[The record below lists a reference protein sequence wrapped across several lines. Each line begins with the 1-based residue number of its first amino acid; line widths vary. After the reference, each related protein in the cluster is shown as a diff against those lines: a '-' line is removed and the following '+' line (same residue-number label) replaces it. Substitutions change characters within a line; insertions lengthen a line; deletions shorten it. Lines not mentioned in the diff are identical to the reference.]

1 MTESGRPTEQP
12 QEEAPPTATHATG
25 GVTWRVVVLSTVI
38 VAVTAPAIFYGEV
51 VFASRNWN
59 IFWSSGVP
67 APWPLTVLFL
77 LTALTSIPA
86 FRRLQLTRPE
96 LLTVY
101 SIVLV
106 VTPLFG
112 IHVLFYVLSKAPSFY
127 HMGRVEPMWESA
139 FINLIPTWW
148 GPSSLSAVDGYFLGG
163 AAVPWS
169 EWSVPVAAW
178 GSFMLA
184 LFLANVCLLVL
195 VQQQWI
201 RHERLTFPLA
211 QIPLE
216 SVGEARDG
224 SHAARLPVSK
234 AFWAGIAI
242 AAVVG
247 FVSQL
252 SQRLP
257 SVPPLPLEYTAMS
270 QPVVGPLSALG
281 NVQIWLHPW
290 LISLAYII
298 PAELSFSVWF
308 FWLVRI
314 GLCALAISFGAEPG
328 SAEDW
333 WRWSFPAP
341 TNQATGAL
349 VALSIWALWTARR
362 HLARALRIAFS
373 RRSSGEDHDEPLPY
387 RWALLGFGVCFSWL
401 VAFFVL
407 SGCRLSF
414 GLAYVAILV
423 GLYFAYA
430 RLQAEAALDP
440 FFWWFNDIAAM
451 SVGMR
456 SLLPQ
461 ETLALY
467 TMNWAGAPLPSRIF
481 SACSLNTLG
490 AFKIADASGT
500 NLRRL
505 TYLLLAAF
513 AVALALGMFVMLTAM
528 YHQGFLMTSAAKGDY
543 FVSWALLEDGY
554 AMWYDIT
561 SEEGRDLGA
570 VLYIVAGGVM
580 TVFLGLMRLRF
591 VWWPFHPI
599 GYLLSNSL
607 SQAMGTFPFLLA
619 WILKVLVTRYGGLRL
634 YRKTIPLAVG
644 LIVGDLLNSSLWN
657 IVALATRGA
666 M

>member
-1 MTESGRPTEQP
+1 MASTVPTRDSSATAA
-12 QEEAPPTATHATG
+12 EATRSSEG
-25 GVTWRVVVLSTVI
+25 GVTWRAALISLVI
-38 VAVTAPAIFYGEV
+38 VIITAPAIFYGEV
-51 VFASRNWN
+51 VFASRGHN

-67 APWPLTVLFL
+67 APWPLTVLFV
-77 LTALTSIPA
+77 LTALTSIRA
-86 FRRLQLTRPE
+86 LGRLRLTRPE

-101 SIVLV
+101 SVVLV

-112 IHVLFYVLSKAPSFY
+112 IHVLFYSLSKVPSFY
-127 HMGRVEPMWESA
+127 HMARIEPTWESA

-148 GPSSLSAVDGYFLGG
+148 GPSSLSAVEGYFLGG

-169 EWSVPVAAW
+169 EWSLPLAAW

-184 LFLANVCLLVL
+184 LYLANVCLLVL
-195 VQQQWI
+195 VQQQWV

-234 AFWAGIAI
+234 AFWVGMAI
-242 AAVVG
+242 AMGVG
-247 FVSQL
+247 LVSQL
-252 SQRLP
+252 SLRLP
-257 SVPPLPLEYTAMS
+257 SVPPLPLEYTVMTG
-270 QPVVGPLSALG
+270 PVVGPLSAVG

-308 FWLVRI
+308 LWLVRI
-314 GLCALAISFGAEPG
+314 GLCAVAIGFGAEPG

-349 VALSIWALWTARR
+349 VALAIWALWTARK
-362 HLARALRIAFS
+362 HLARALRVAFS
-373 RRSSGEDHDEPLPY
+373 RRHAGEDRDEPLPY
-387 RWALLGFGVCFSWL
+387 RWALIGLAVCVGWL

-414 GLAYVAILV
+414 GLAYVALLV
-423 GLYFAYA
+423 GLYLAYA

-451 SVGMR
+451 GVGMR
-456 SLLPQ
+456 NLLPQ

-481 SACSLNTLG
+481 SACSLNTLTS
-490 AFKIADASGT
+490 FKVADANST

-505 TYLLLAAF
+505 TYLLVATF
-513 AVALALGMFVMLTAM
+513 GVALALGMFVTLTAM
-528 YHQGFLMTSAAKGDY
+528 YRHGFAMTAAGKGDY
-543 FVSWALLEDGY
+543 FVTWALLEDGY

-561 SEEGRDLGA
+561 SEEGRQLGA
-570 VLYIVAGGVM
+570 VLYMAAGGVV

-599 GYLLSNSL
+599 GYLLSNSIP
-607 SQAMGTFPFLLA
+607 QAMGTFPFFIA
-619 WILKVLVTRYGGLRL
+619 WALKTLVTRYGGLRL
-634 YRKTIPLAVG
+634 YRKTIPLAIG

-657 IVALATRGA
+657 IVGLITHGRL
-666 M
+666 

>member
-1 MTESGRPTEQP
+1 MRFSRAQEQ
-12 QEEAPPTATHATG
+12 EPTASSPRADLQG
-25 GVTWRVVVLSTVI
+25 GVTWRAAAIAMVI
-38 VAVTAPAIFYGEV
+38 VAITAPAIFYGEV

-59 IFWSSGVP
+59 VFWSSGVP

-86 FRRLQLTRPE
+86 FRRLRLTRPE
-96 LLTVY
+96 LLTIY
-101 SIVLV
+101 SVVLV

-112 IHVLFYVLSKAPSFY
+112 IHVLFYLLSKVPSFY
-127 HMGRVEPMWESA
+127 HIGRIEPMWESA
-139 FINLIPTWW
+139 FINLIPAWW
-148 GPSSLSAVDGYFLGG
+148 GPSSLSAVEGYFLGG
-163 AAVPWS
+163 TAVPWS
-169 EWSVPVAAW
+169 EWSLPLAAW
-178 GSFMLA
+178 GSFMVA
-184 LFLANVCLLVL
+184 LFVANVCLLVL

-201 RHERLTFPLA
+201 RRERLTFPLA

-216 SVGEARDG
+216 AVDEVPNGGR
-224 SHAARLPVSK
+224 AARLPVSK
-234 AFWAGIAI
+234 AFWVGVIVATG
-242 AAVVG
+242 VG

-257 SVPPLPLEYTAMS
+257 AVPSLPLQYTVMS
-270 QPVVGPLSALG
+270 PTFVGPLSALG
-281 NVQIWLHPW
+281 TLELWLYPW

-314 GLCALAISFGAEPG
+314 GLCALAVSFGAEPG

-349 VALSIWALWTARR
+349 VALSLWALWTARR

-373 RRSSGEDHDEPLPY
+373 RRPSGEDRDEPLPY
-387 RWALLGFGVCFSWL
+387 RWALLGLAVCSSWL

-407 SGCRLSF
+407 SGCRPVF
-414 GLAYVAILV
+414 GIAYVALLV
-423 GLYFAYA
+423 GLYLAYA

-440 FFWWFNDIAAM
+440 FFWWFNDIAGM

-456 SLLPQ
+456 NLLPQ
-461 ETLALY
+461 ETMTLY

-481 SACSLNTLG
+481 SACSLNALT
-490 AFKIADASGT
+490 AFKLADASGT

-505 TYLLLAAF
+505 THLLV
-513 AVALALGMFVMLTAM
+513 AVFVIALALGMFVTLTAM
-528 YHQGFLMTSAAKGDY
+528 HHHGFLMTAAAKGDY
-543 FVSWALLEDGY
+543 FVSWALLDDGY

-561 SEEGRDLGA
+561 GEEGWQPEA
-570 VLYIVAGGVM
+570 MFYIFAGGVM
-580 TVFLGLMRLRF
+580 TVLLGLLRLRF

-607 SQAMGTFPFLLA
+607 PQAMGTFPFLLA
-619 WILKVLVTRYGGLRL
+619 WVLKVLVSRYGGLRL
-634 YRKTIPLAVG
+634 YRKTIPLAIG

-657 IVALATRGA
+657 IIGLITHGRL
-666 M
+666 

>member
-1 MTESGRPTEQP
+1 MREHSSDSTEEMSTTGSRP
-12 QEEAPPTATHATG
+12 APRRG
-25 GVTWRVVVLSTVI
+25 GVTWRAVALSMVI

-77 LTALTSIPA
+77 LTALTSIPV
-86 FRRLQLTRPE
+86 FRRLRLTRPE

-101 SIVLV
+101 SVVLV

-112 IHVLFYVLSKAPSFY
+112 IHVLFYVLSKAPCFY
-127 HMGRVEPMWESA
+127 HMARAQPMWGSA

-148 GPSSLSAVDGYFLGG
+148 GPSSVSAVEGYFWGG

-169 EWSVPVAAW
+169 EWALPLAAW
-178 GSFMLA
+178 GSFMVA

-216 SVGEARDG
+216 AVGEVPNGGR
-224 SHAARLPVSK
+224 AARLPVSK
-234 AFWAGIAI
+234 AFWAGLIVATG
-242 AAVVG
+242 VG
-247 FVSQL
+247 FASQL

-257 SVPPLPLEYTAMS
+257 AMPSLPLQYTVMS
-270 QPVVGPLSALG
+270 AQYVGPLSALG
-281 NVQIWLHPW
+281 QVDIWLYPW

-314 GLCALAISFGAEPG
+314 GLCAVAVMYGADPG
-328 SAEDW
+328 SAEEW
-333 WRWSFPAP
+333 WRWEFPAP

-349 VALSIWALWTARR
+349 VALSLWALWTARR

-373 RRSSGEDHDEPLPY
+373 RPSGGDRDEPLPY
-387 RWALLGFGVCFSWL
+387 RWALLGLAVSLVWL
-401 VAFFVL
+401 VAFLIL
-407 SGCRLSF
+407 SGCRPIF
-414 GLAYVAILV
+414 GIAYVALLV
-423 GLYFAYA
+423 GLYLAYA
-430 RLQAEAALDP
+430 RLQAEGALDP
-440 FFWWFNDIAAM
+440 FFWWFNDMAAM

-456 SLLPQ
+456 NLLPQ
-461 ETLALY
+461 ETLTLY

-505 TYLLLAAF
+505 TYVLLGTF

-543 FVSWALLEDGY
+543 FVSWALLEDGW

-561 SEEGRDLGA
+561 GGEDRDVGA
-570 VLYIVAGGVM
+570 VLYIVAGGVV
-580 TVFLGLMRLRF
+580 TVFLGIMRLRF

-599 GYLLSNSL
+599 GYLFSNSL

-619 WILKVLVTRYGGLRL
+619 WVLKVLVTRYGGLRL
-634 YRKTIPLAVG
+634 YRKTIPLAIG
-644 LIVGDLLNSSLWN
+644 LIVGDLLNSSIWN
-657 IVALATRGA
+657 VIGLITRGHV
-666 M
+666 

>member
-1 MTESGRPTEQP
+1 MRKHSSDSTEEMSTTRSVS
-12 QEEAPPTATHATG
+12 APRHG
-25 GVTWRVVVLSTVI
+25 GVTWRAVALSMVI

-51 VFASRNWN
+51 VFAARNWN

-86 FRRLQLTRPE
+86 FRRLRLTRPE

-101 SIVLV
+101 SVVLV

-112 IHVLFYVLSKAPSFY
+112 IHVLFYVLSKGPSFY
-127 HMGRVEPMWESA
+127 QMAQIEPMWGSA
-139 FINLIPTWW
+139 FVNLIPTWW
-148 GPSSLSAVDGYFLGG
+148 GPSSPSAVEGYFWGG
-163 AAVPWS
+163 TAVPWS
-169 EWSVPVAAW
+169 EWYLPLVAW

-201 RHERLTFPLA
+201 RQERLTFPLA

-216 SVGEARDG
+216 SVGEARNG
-224 SHAARLPVSK
+224 SQAARLPVSK
-234 AFWAGIAI
+234 AFWVGMIIATAI
-242 AAVVG
+242 G

-257 SVPPLPLEYTAMS
+257 SVPPLPLEYTVMS
-270 QPVVGPLSALG
+270 GPPVGPLSAVG
-281 NVQIWLHPW
+281 NVQIWLYPW

-308 FWLVRI
+308 FWLLRI

-373 RRSSGEDHDEPLPY
+373 LRSSGEDRGEPLSY
-387 RWALLGFGVCFSWL
+387 RGALLGLAVCSSWL
-401 VAFFVL
+401 VAFLVL

-414 GLAYVAILV
+414 GVAYVALLV
-423 GLYFAYA
+423 GLYLAYA

-451 SVGMR
+451 GVGMR
-456 SLLPQ
+456 NLLPQ

-481 SACSLNTLG
+481 SACSLNALG

-505 TYLLLAAF
+505 TYVLLAAF
-513 AVALALGMFVMLTAM
+513 AVALALGMFVLLTAM
-528 YHQGFLMTSAAKGDY
+528 YDQGFLLTSAAKGDY
-543 FVSWALLEDGY
+543 FVSWALLNDGW
-554 AMWYDIT
+554 AMWHDVT
-561 SEEGRDLGA
+561 GDEGRHLGA
-570 VLYIVAGGVM
+570 VLYIVAGGVV
-580 TVFLGLMRLRF
+580 TVFLGIMRLRF

-599 GYLLSNSL
+599 GYLFSNSL

-644 LIVGDLLNSSLWN
+644 LIVGDLLNSSVWN
-657 IVALATRGA
+657 IIGLATRGA